1 MSEFLQ
7 EKIKAWVKCDNNL
20 NTIKTQSKVLRTN
33 KSTLTDEIFTYVQE
47 NNLDN
52 SIIQISDG
60 TLKFQQTNYTSPL
73 TFKLL
78 ESCLHEC
85 ISDEEQVKK
94 IIKYVK
100 CKRETRINCEIKR
113 KYN

>member
-7 EKIKAWVKCDNNL
+7 EKIKNWVVCDNNL
-20 NTIKTQSKVLRTN
+20 NSIKKQSKELRIN
-33 KSTLTDEIFTYVQE
+33 KSNLTDEIFAYVQE

-52 SIIQISDG
+52 SVIEISDG
-60 TLKFQQTNYTSPL
+60 TLRFQQTNYTSPL

-85 ISDEEQVKK
+85 ISNEEQVKK

-100 CKRETRINCEIKR
+100 CKREMRTNYEIKR